1 MTTRSAVRRRLQSNV
16 WRSGSQLGL
25 DGTYF
30 DLGPRRVIEVDVFEL
45 DVALDVV
52 WLETFL

>member
-1 MTTRSAVRRRLQSNV
+1 MRHSLGSNV
-16 WRSGSQLGL
+16 WRPVGSLGL

-30 DLGPRRVIEVDVFEL
+30 NSGPRRVIEVDVLEV